1 LAEKWAGS
9 GRLGGT
15 ITRRRF
21 LGALSAGAAGIAL
34 TSTLGCEP
42 TARTLASTAPGGPGQ
57 ARAFRTR
64 PDLRPPDIKVFTGS
78 PAAAPGYVFVSP
90 KKEPGGRAPS
100 QDAPLI
106 LDGSGEPVWF
116 HPLSDSR
123 EDAFNFKVQEYKG
136 EKVLT

>member
-1 LAEKWAGS
+1 MAEKWAG
-9 GRLGGT
+9 RLGGA

-34 TSTLGCEP
+34 TGTVGCEP
-42 TARTLASTAPGGPGQ
+42 TSRALASAAPGRPGQ

-64 PDLRPPDIKVFTGS
+64 PDLRPPDIKVNAGS

-100 QDAPLI
+100 EDARLI
-106 LDGSGEPVWF
+106 LDGSGEPVLS
-116 HPLSDSR
+116 HPLGDSQ
-123 EDAFNFKVQEYKG
+123 EDTFNFRVQEYK
-136 EKVLT
+136 ERWC